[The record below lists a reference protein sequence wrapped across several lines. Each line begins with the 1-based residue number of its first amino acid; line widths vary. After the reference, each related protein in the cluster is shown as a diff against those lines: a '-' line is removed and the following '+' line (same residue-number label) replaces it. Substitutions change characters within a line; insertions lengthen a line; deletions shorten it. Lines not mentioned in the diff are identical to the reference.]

1 MVGEC
6 SGRIWYTVWMQ
17 MLSYSSYLYN
27 IRDSSLYKKQPNPLA
42 LTLASV
48 DPKMSSSLSSWY
60 QIKVFNQCPRNWGV
74 LRASAALA
82 NTALPSRDPLT
93 LQSIETVNVDG
104 AGRHTFPKV
113 FLEGEDPVGLAV
125 FENSFFWTN
134 KLQLFHA
141 SPHNPQE
148 RVVLLNASISAFS
161 VLHKSQQPKS
171 KLLLAFK
178 MLVNQNAYWTETP

>member
-1 MVGEC
+1 M
-6 SGRIWYTVWMQ
+6 
-17 MLSYSSYLYN
+17 
-27 IRDSSLYKKQPNPLA
+27 
-42 LTLASV
+42 
-48 DPKMSSSLSSWY
+48 
-60 QIKVFNQCPRNWGV
+60 

-178 MLVNQNAYWTETP
+178 MLVNQNAY